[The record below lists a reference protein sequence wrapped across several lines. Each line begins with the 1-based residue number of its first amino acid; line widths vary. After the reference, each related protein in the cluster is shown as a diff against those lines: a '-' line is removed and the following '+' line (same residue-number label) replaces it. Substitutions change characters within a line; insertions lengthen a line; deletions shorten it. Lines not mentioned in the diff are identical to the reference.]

1 MVSRETP
8 GDLPENLAS
17 AAPSPPDTAGRVF
30 ASGLGLAQAYADLLA
45 TEGVVRG
52 VIGPR
57 EGPRLWD
64 RHLVGSAVLG
74 DAIPE
79 GFSVCD
85 VGSGAG
91 LPGLALAIAR
101 PDLSVTLVEPLQRRI
116 DFLADCVRELGL
128 GHVELVRAR
137 AEDVHGTR
145 TFDVVTSRAVAPL
158 PRLAAW
164 SMPLVSATG
173 AMLAMKGASARD
185 EARAATA
192 DLFAHGCAPPEVVV
206 LGQDLLDPPVRV
218 VRVVWEG
225 DPRVGW
231 GDSGGARSRRPARAK
246 RRPRRR

>member
-1 MVSRETP
+1 M
-8 GDLPENLAS
+8 
-17 AAPSPPDTAGRVF
+17 F
-30 ASGLGLAQAYADLLA
+30 ASRLGVARAYADLLA
-45 TEGVVRG
+45 GEGVLRG

-101 PDLSVTLVEPLQRRI
+101 PDLPVTLVEPLQRRI
-116 DFLADCVRELGL
+116 DFLATCVRELGL
-128 GHVELVRAR
+128 DNVELVRAR
-137 AEDVHGTR
+137 AEELHGTR
-145 TFDVVTSRAVAPL
+145 VFDVVTSRAVAPL

-173 AMLAMKGASARD
+173 AMLAMKGASAPD

-192 DLFAHGCAPPEVVV
+192 DLVAHGCAAPEVVV
-206 LGQDLLDPPVRV
+206 LGQELLDPPVRV

-231 GDSGGARSRRPARAK
+231 GDAGGSRSRPRTRPK